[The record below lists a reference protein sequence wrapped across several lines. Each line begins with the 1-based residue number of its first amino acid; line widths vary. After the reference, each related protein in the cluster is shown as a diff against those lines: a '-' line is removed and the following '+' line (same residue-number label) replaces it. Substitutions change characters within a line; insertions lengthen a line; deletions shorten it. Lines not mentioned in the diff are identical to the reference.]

1 MMKVIC
7 SLADSCDSIDCSH
20 KVPHEPIEK
29 GGSLCTDTRGRWEG
43 NTYVFYTL
51 CEPVDTCTMSTGST
65 SYCYKITL
73 PPAKPRLFH
82 FIDHNHPSGGI
93 ASVFITEDQ
102 ILADRDSHYSK
113 STTDEEVIDN
123 FVTLYNAKEI
133 SQ

>member
-1 MMKVIC
+1 MKVIC
-7 SLADSCDSIDCSH
+7 SLADSCDSIDCKH
-20 KVPHEPIEK
+20 KVKHEPIEE
-29 GGSLCTDTRGRWEG
+29 GGSLCTDTMGRWEG

-51 CEPVDTCTMSTGST
+51 CEPVDTCTISTEST

-73 PPAKPRLFH
+73 PPTKPRLFH

-102 ILADRDSHYSK
+102 ILKGREYNSSASIPDK
-113 STTDEEVIDN
+113 VIIDN